1 MLAMEHTN
9 KMALL
14 IITNT
19 VKPWYLELY
28 LMRKNIYI
36 WGFKIVAFMS
46 FKRQWFGLQHHF
58 SICMVFFLIY
68 NVGDTQV
75 QLYLCIEK
83 VLVYLLSH
91 FAPLGGFL
99 RKKFIDEW

>member
-1 MLAMEHTN
+1 MH
-9 KMALL
+9 
-14 IITNT
+14 
-19 VKPWYLELY
+19 
-28 LMRKNIYI
+28 
-36 WGFKIVAFMS
+36 GF
-46 FKRQWFGLQHHF
+46 FK
-58 SICMVFFLIY
+58 IY

-99 RKKFIDEW
+99 RKKIYRRVINREIYSYHCFKDLFVNFFFQYLLHFFLEKMMSDEYC